1 MNIYYPSK
9 NIFTNDHTSSIM
21 EYGVITASFF
31 LVSALAIIL
40 QVFFTSPI
48 SPDLLD
54 LPPEPSSHL
63 FTPNNHLQGVIKL
76 GEGILNKPEG
86 LCVDQ
91 KGMLYT
97 ATRDGWIKRL
107 HTNGT
112 WENWKKIHN
121 RHTLLGL
128 TITRTGDLIVC
139 DAEEGLIKVSEDGAM
154 TALATHING
163 ENIRFA
169 DDVAEAGDGSLYF
182 SVASTKFG
190 LHDAH
195 LDMLEAKPHGQLLK
209 YDPFTMETSLV
220 LDGLAF
226 ANGVAISSDQEFLVV
241 CETWKFRCLKYWL
254 KEEIR
259 GKVDIFIDNLP
270 GSPDNINLA
279 PDGSF
284 WIALLQL
291 TSSRMKFVHSSKAIK
306 HLLATFPKL
315 YDQVNALDKS
325 AMAVNVGS
333 DGKIIK
339 RLDDP
344 SGEVMAFVTSA
355 LEFNGKLY
363 FGSLKNDFVGMLPI

>member
-1 MNIYYPSK
+1 MAK
-9 NIFTNDHTSSIM
+9 NCSEDLTIAKILLLLLNGSLYHLSEITTQSSVM
-21 EYGVITASFF
+21 EYGVITATFF
-31 LVSALAIIL
+31 LVSALAV
-40 QVFFTSPI
+40 QVFFSPI
-48 SPDLLD
+48 SPDPLE
-54 LPPEPSSHL
+54 LPYSHL
-63 FTPNNHLQGVIKL
+63 FTPNNHLKGVIKL
-76 GEGILNKPEG
+76 GEGILNKPEARR
-86 LCVDQ
+86 
-91 KGMLYT
+91 M
-97 ATRDGWIKRL
+97 

-112 WENWKKIHN
+112 WESWKKIHD
-121 RHTLLGL
+121 RDTLLGL
-128 TITRTGDLIVC
+128 RAGDLI
-139 DAEEGLIKVSEDGAM
+139 GLIKVSEDGAV
-154 TALATHING
+154 TALATHMNG
-163 ENIRFA
+163 ENIKFA
-169 DDVAEAGDGSLYF
+169 NDVVEADDGSLYF

-195 LDMLEAKPHGQLLK
+195 LDILEAKPHGQLLK
-209 YDPFTMETSLV
+209 YEPFTLETSLV
-220 LDGLAF
+220 LDGLGL

-270 GSPDNINLA
+270 GSPDIINLA

-284 WIALLQL
+284 WIAILQL

-315 YDQVNALDKS
+315 YDQVNTLDKS
-325 AMAVNVGS
+325 AMTINVGS

-344 SGEVMAFVTSA
+344 NGEVMAFVTSA

-363 FGSLKNDFVGMLPI
+363 LGGLKNDFIGMLLI